1 MSNSKLVDIVKLS
14 PNHYDGRTHKID
26 TITIHCMAGQLSA
39 VTCGNVFAPV
49 SRQASSNYGVG
60 YDGKIGMY
68 VEEKNAPW
76 TTSSYSNDNR
86 AITIEVASD
95 TFAPYKVNAKAYKSL
110 IKLLVDICKRNGIKE
125 LKWKADKSLIGQ
137 VDKQN
142 MTAHRWFANTACPGD
157 YLYNRFGDIAK
168 KVNKQLSKNKK
179 VKLISNAGLYK
190 SNWSDPV
197 GGASKPYKTLKRGTT
212 VKVLS
217 DDGHGWLK
225 VKVGLK
231 TGWIT
236 SSHISTSH
244 GYSKYD
250 TINVSKGTRVRR
262 LNTAKTKFETDT
274 KLGASHKFVVVCT
287 ITSGKYKGCRYAK
300 LISKDQNDGKYY
312 YIF

>member
-1 MSNSKLVDIVKLS
+1 MSNSKLIDIVKLS

-39 VTCGNVFAPV
+39 DTCGNVFLPT

-95 TFAPYKVNAKAYKSL
+95 TFAPYKVTAKAYKAL

-142 MTAHRWFANTACPGD
+142 MTAHRWFSNTACPGD
-157 YLYNRFGDIAK
+157 YLYSRFGDIAK

-190 SNWSDPV
+190 SNWSDPI
-197 GGASKPYKTLKRGTT
+197 GGASTPFKTLKRGTT

-236 SSHISTSH
+236 SSHISSSH
-244 GYSKYD
+244 VYTKYY
-250 TINVSKGTRVRR
+250 TIYVPKGTRVRR
-262 LNTAKTKFETDT
+262 LNSTKTRFETDT
-274 KLGASHKFVVVCT
+274 KLKTSHRFVLICT
-287 ITSGKYKGCRYAK
+287 IESGKYNGCKYAK
-300 LISKDQNDGKYY
+300 LVSNDQNNGKYY
-312 YIF
+312 YIY

>member
-1 MSNSKLVDIVKLS
+1 MSNSKLVDVVKLS
-14 PNHYDGRTHKID
+14 PNHYNGRTHKID

-39 VTCGNVFAPV
+39 ETCGNVFAPV

-60 YDGKIGMY
+60 YDGRIGMY

-95 TFAPYKVNAKAYKSL
+95 TFAPYKVNAKAYKAL

-142 MTAHRWFANTACPGD
+142 MTAHRWFSNTACPGD
-157 YLYNRFGDIAK
+157 YLYSRFGDIAK

-217 DDGHGWLK
+217 DDGHGWIK

-236 SSHISTSH
+236 SSHISSSH
-244 GYSKYD
+244 WYSKYD
-250 TINVSKGTRVRR
+250 TINVPKGTRVRR
-262 LNTAKTKFETDT
+262 LNSTKTKFETDT
-274 KLGASHKFVVVCT
+274 KLGASYKFVVVCT